1 MIIFPAVDLF
11 GGQAVRLYKGDY
23 EKMTV
28 YEKDPKNAVRKI
40 EEAGATHLHLVDL
53 EGAKTGE
60 MTNLPAIESMA
71 KETELFIQVGGGI
84 RSLAAIE
91 RYLNVGADRVILGT
105 AAVLNPDFAREAVSQ
120 YGERIAVG
128 ADIKDGNV
136 AIHGWTETAGVTCDA
151 FCLQMQSMGVS
162 TIICT
167 DISKDGVLKGTNR
180 DLYRHLKEILD
191 VQIVASG
198 GVSTLEDIK
207 ALRETGIYGA
217 IIGKAYYEGA
227 IDLEEAVKLGGEGR

>member
-23 EKMTV
+23 QQMTV
-28 YEKDPKNAVRKI
+28 YEKDPQNAVRKF

-60 MTNLPAIESMA
+60 MTNLPAIERVA
-71 KETELFIQVGGGI
+71 KGTDLFIQLGGGI
-84 RSLAAIE
+84 RSMEAIE
-91 RYLNVGADRVILGT
+91 RYLNVGVSRVIIGT
-105 AAVLNPDFAREAVSQ
+105 AAVLCPDFVKEAVLQ
-120 YGERIAVG
+120 YGGQIAVG
-128 ADIKDGNV
+128 ADIKDGQV
-136 AIHGWTETAGVTCDA
+136 AIHGWTETAGITCDE
-151 FCLQMQSMGVS
+151 FCLNMQNLGVS

-180 DLYRHLKEILD
+180 ELYRHLKETLD

-198 GVSTLEDIK
+198 GVSTLEDIR
-207 ALRETGIYGA
+207 ALRNTGIYGA

-227 IDLEEAVKLGGEGR
+227 VDLGEAVRLGGEGG